1 MPGIVGSRTRL
12 SCRNRIFAGITI
24 GPDSALAGLRHAALT
39 TSNSRRP
46 TRPPT
51 DKDEKGRRITGVDGK
66 HMPIGDVAARTER
79 SLRTTGHSAEARL
92 VVPSPARTPLRP

>member
-1 MPGIVGSRTRL
+1 MLPSPPAILDALPGRTDR
-12 SCRNRIFAGITI
+12 
-24 GPDSALAGLRHAALT
+24 
-39 TSNSRRP
+39 
-46 TRPPT
+46 
-51 DKDEKGRRITGVDGK
+51 DEKGRRITGVDGK